1 MTFDFCVSSSK
12 KYNSSARFLFFG
24 RRLRS
29 IRSSKRLN
37 SSARSLSFD
46 IKLRINGSSPL
57 QARVSRVSRVAE
69 FVSNTFGTKVIVYNL
84 GESDIMRNV
93 NMYRR

>member
-12 KYNSSARFLFFG
+12 RLNSSARFLFFG

-57 QARVSRVSRVAE
+57 QARVSRVAE